1 METFFAETMAMRN
14 PASWEVTVGAP
25 TQLHCCFV
33 YREHEETAQDSW
45 AEKWKGH
52 TSPLPHQLEIT
63 H

>member
-1 METFFAETMAMRN
+1 M
-14 PASWEVTVGAP
+14 GAN

-45 AEKWKGH
+45 AEGWKGH